1 MSIDDNKKIIS
12 HLLEEGLAQGKQA
25 VAEKLLARDFVDHNP
40 LPGLTPDRE
49 GFKQSFAVFR
59 SAFPDFT
66 YTIKDM
72 VAEGDRVVVRFTAN
86 GTHRGEMAGIPP
98 TGKQISVTGMD
109 LFRLAGGKVA
119 EFWLSWDQLGLMQQ
133 LGGIH
138 LPEKPVK

>member
-1 MSIDDNKKIIS
+1 MSITENKKIIR

-25 VAEKLLARDFVDHNP
+25 VAEELLARDFVDHNP
-40 LPGLTPDRE
+40 LPGLPPDRE

-66 YTIKDM
+66 YTIDDM
-72 VAEGDRVVVRFTAN
+72 VAEGDRVMVRFTAR
-86 GTHRGEMAGIPP
+86 GTQRGEMVGIPP
-98 TGKQISVTGMD
+98 TGNQVSVTGID

-133 LGGIH
+133 LGVIPFPGKQG
-138 LPEKPVK
+138 P

>member
-1 MSIDDNKKIIS
+1 MSINDNKKIIRR
-12 HLLEEGLAQGKQA
+12 LLEEGLAQGRQT

-40 LPGLTPDRE
+40 LPGLPPDRE

-59 SAFPDFT
+59 SAFPDFS
-66 YTIKDM
+66 YTIEDM
-72 VAEGDRVVVRFTAN
+72 VAEGDRVVVRFAAN

-98 TGKQISVTGMD
+98 TGKQVSVTGMD

-133 LGGIH
+133 LGVIPT
-138 LPEKPVK
+138 PEKQG

>member
-1 MSIDDNKKIIS
+1 MSINDNKQIIRR
-12 HLLEEGLAQGKQA
+12 LLEEGLAQGKQTI
-25 VAEKLLARDFVDHNP
+25 AEELLARDFVDHNP
-40 LPGLTPDRE
+40 LPGLSPDRE

-72 VAEGDRVVVRFTAN
+72 VAEGSRVVVRFTAN
-86 GTHRGEMAGIPP
+86 GTHRGELMGIPP
-98 TGKQISVTGMD
+98 TGKQVSVTGMD

-133 LGGIH
+133 IGVIPI
-138 LPEKPVK
+138 PEKQV